1 MKNKEK
7 ILKAGKWKRT
17 KQITLEKTAIRQT
30 TDFSKE
36 TRQTASQ
43 WNDIFKEL
51 RENNCNWASVF
62 SKKYPSE

>member
-17 KQITLEKTAIRQT
+17 KQITLEKTTIRQI

-36 TRQTASQ
+36 TRKTASQ
-43 WNDIFKEL
+43 
-51 RENNCNWASVF
+51 
-62 SKKYPSE
+62 